1 MATAD
6 LLLHPVRLRLVKA
19 FLGDRTLTARQL
31 AAELPDVPPATIY
44 RHLGRLSDAG
54 VLRVVAERRVR
65 GTVERTY
72 GLDLPAAQVSPDE
85 VAALTP
91 DEHGRAFVAYVA
103 GLLGDFDR
111 YLTAGPADL
120 AADHAGYRVAALWL
134 TDEELAAFQRELRDL
149 AAARLANGPGPGRR
163 RRMLYTVQFP
173 GPEFPGPEIAE
184 PEIPGSGVPG
194 TAGPG

>member
-72 GLDLPAAQVSPDE
+72 GLDLPAAEVSPGE

-91 DEHGRAFVAYVA
+91 DEHGRAFVAFVA

-111 YLTAGPADL
+111 YLGAGPVDL

-149 AAARLANGPGPGRR
+149 AAARLAGGPGPGRR

-173 GPEFPGPEIAE
+173 GPETAE
-184 PEIPGSGVPG
+184 TETPG
-194 TAGPG
+194 TAGPATASGG

>member
-31 AAELPDVPPATIY
+31 ATELPDVPPATIY
-44 RHLGRLSDAG
+44 RHLGRLAHAG

-72 GLDLPAAQVSPDE
+72 GLDLAASQVSPDE

-103 GLLGDFDR
+103 GLLG
-111 YLTAGPADL
+111 
-120 AADHAGYRVAALWL
+120 
-134 TDEELAAFQRELRDL
+134 
-149 AAARLANGPGPGRR
+149 
-163 RRMLYTVQFP
+163 
-173 GPEFPGPEIAE
+173 
-184 PEIPGSGVPG
+184 
-194 TAGPG
+194 